1 MLTINEQITLNN
13 INAITKQ
20 ALQTK
25 YNFINNEDY
34 KLSPVSTYLA
44 ACAAIMSH
52 KEAELKDIMKTACDY
67 HIEENIKD
75 FVKLHIKE
83 AEYALDG
90 ERLPIDTTENAQKSA
105 ENFSEN
111 YTKLPIS
118 QRFKAAELIYK
129 KLANKNIDLPI
140 PLLAYA
146 NSDAIRPDN
155 QAAITIMKRAQY
167 SSHENMPY
175 YQCLAEIATMTNS
188 TRSFMKIAHSLENL
202 DRLNKIT
209 VRPVIEDLFV
219 KRAEPERESDYV
231 FLNGTQINKNAITK
245 EKLEQAFGPD
255 MLKSFYLD
263 GKLHI
268 AAINAL
274 PKSDKEMLLTYIKEE

>member
-146 NSDAIRPDN
+146 NSDAIPPSTQAAEQSYSRVPPDYPSSPGASGNNIQPGLLRATRPD
-155 QAAITIMKRAQY
+155 A
-167 SSHENMPY
+167 
-175 YQCLAEIATMTNS
+175 CG
-188 TRSFMKIAHSLENL
+188 AHGALL
-202 DRLNKIT
+202 RRL
-209 VRPVIEDLFV
+209 V
-219 KRAEPERESDYV
+219 
-231 FLNGTQINKNAITK
+231 
-245 EKLEQAFGPD
+245 
-255 MLKSFYLD
+255 
-263 GKLHI
+263 
-268 AAINAL
+268 
-274 PKSDKEMLLTYIKEE
+274 